1 MLVVIRVGGS
11 VIASPINPELVDQ
24 YVRLL
29 RRLRKKGYDLVTVV
43 GGGALAREF
52 IRIGNQ
58 VELDE
63 EAQDWLAIHVSR
75 LYALLFA
82 LKLGREGAGNVP
94 TTIVEAIDASKRGRI
109 VVMGGLKP
117 GMTTDTVAA
126 YVAQKTKAQLLVK
139 ATDQDGIYNKD
150 PRKHED
156 AKKLDRITYRAL
168 SKLLEQDRHKAGI
181 HQILDPV
188 AVKILQ
194 ETHVKTI
201 VVNGYNSENIQHA
214 VEGKKVG
221 TTVTQ

>member
-24 YVRLL
+24 YVKLL
-29 RRLRKKGYDLVTVV
+29 RRLRKKGYNIVTVV

-52 IRIGNQ
+52 IKIGNQ
-58 VELDE
+58 LGLDE

-82 LKLGREGAGNVP
+82 LRLGRDGTGNVP
-94 TTIVEAIDASKRGRI
+94 TTIAEAVGALKKGRI

-126 YVAQKTKAQLLVK
+126 HVAQKTKAQLLVK
-139 ATDQDGIYNKD
+139 ATDQDGIYDKD
-150 PRKHED
+150 PRKYMD
-156 AKKLDRITYRAL
+156 AKKLNRISYQAL

-194 ETHVKTI
+194 KTHVKTI
-201 VVNGYNSENIQHA
+201 VVNGYNPKNIQHA
-214 VEGKKVG
+214 IEDKKIG